1 MGFLQ
6 RQTELTTFLGLLP
19 HSFLSPSTASG
30 KSVVSSVA
38 FRTTTDDE
46 MAEVQG
52 IEPSTLRWH
61 GFQDRLSTLL
71 AYLQNSMRVPQRVT
85 HNHTGRRCRIRTC
98 DPLLP
103 KQMRYQTALIS
114 VSLVLRQ
121 GIDPWSLDYQ
131 SSALPLSYRRE
142 FIW

>member
-1 MGFLQ
+1 
-6 RQTELTTFLGLLP
+6 
-19 HSFLSPSTASG
+19 
-30 KSVVSSVA
+30 
-38 FRTTTDDE
+38 

-71 AYLQNSMRVPQRVT
+71 AYL
-85 HNHTGRRCRIRTC
+85 HIFGRRCRIRTC

-114 VSLVLRQ
+114 VISIYMVLRQ

-131 SSALPLSYRRE
+131 SSALPLSYQRMVDPLGIEPRPDGLKDRCPNQLCE
-142 FIW
+142 GSIVLRWMYVMDTNRLPYRSL